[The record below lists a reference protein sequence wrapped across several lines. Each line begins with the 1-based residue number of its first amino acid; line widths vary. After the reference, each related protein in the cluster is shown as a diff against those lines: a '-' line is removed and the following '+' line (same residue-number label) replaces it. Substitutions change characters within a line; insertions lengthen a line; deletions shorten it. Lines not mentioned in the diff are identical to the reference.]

1 MECATTNCGP
11 THRLREFSKGG
22 EKYGSEEGKEK
33 EEISNK
39 PFQISSFPQA
49 RSPKRAFLFPAP
61 SVPPLPSSEATIHHA
76 EINSEFSPRLD
87 TAAGRA
93 GLNRLRKNP
102 LALSF

>member
-39 PFQISSFPQA
+39 PF
-49 RSPKRAFLFPAP
+49 
-61 SVPPLPSSEATIHHA
+61 
-76 EINSEFSPRLD
+76 
-87 TAAGRA
+87 
-93 GLNRLRKNP
+93 
-102 LALSF
+102 